1 MNRTHHCG
9 ELRSEHIGQT
19 VSVCGWIQ
27 RRRDHG
33 GIIFIN
39 LRDRSGIVQL
49 VFDPD
54 IAGEAFALAEQA
66 RPEYVL
72 TATGEVRH
80 RIEGQV
86 NESMPTGEIE
96 IYVTEAEILNTAKT
110 PPFLIE
116 DGVDCDEM
124 IRLKYRYL
132 DLRRPELQKNFEL
145 RHKLTMAVRSFLD
158 SKGFWE
164 IETPMLTA
172 STPEGARDFLV
183 PSRVRPGNF
192 YALPQSP
199 QLFKQLLMVSGMERY
214 FQITRCFRD
223 EDLRADRQP
232 EFTQIDMEMSFL
244 SQDEIMTM
252 MEEMMQKIYK
262 ELMGMEIQTPFLRM
276 PYEEAMNRFGSDKPD
291 LRFGMEIIDL
301 GDAVKDC
308 GFKVFAD
315 AVKNGGCVR
324 CINAKGGSKYSRR
337 EFDGLVKFAALY
349 GAKGLAWIVVEE
361 KGVKS
366 PIAKFFSEEE
376 MNAILQ
382 TAGAEVGDA
391 LLIVADQ
398 WFTTCNVLGNL
409 RLEIARRENLLDEDK
424 ACFLW
429 VVDFPMFEYS
439 EEEQRYVAMHH
450 PFTMPKDEDI
460 ALLEENPEKVCA
472 KAYDMILNGVELGG
486 GSIRIHDAEIQK
498 KIFKLLNLS
507 DEDVQEKFGWF
518 VKAFEYGAPPHGGLA
533 FGLDRMVMLMRKCDS
548 IRDVIAFPKTQ
559 NASCLVTDAPG
570 SVDEKQLRELGV
582 ELHLIEEKETEAE
595 GE

>member
-1 MNRTHHCG
+1 MKRTHNCG
-9 ELRSEHIGQT
+9 AFRKEHVGQT

-33 GIIFIN
+33 GVIFID
-39 LRDRSGIVQL
+39 LRDRSGFVQL
-49 VFDPD
+49 VFDPA
-54 IAGEAFALAEQA
+54 IAGDDFAVAERV

-72 TATGEVRH
+72 SATGEVRI
-80 RIEGQV
+80 RPEGQE
-86 NESMPTGEIE
+86 NPNMATGEIE
-96 IYVTEAEILNTAKT
+96 IYITEVEILNPSKT
-110 PPFLIE
+110 QPFLIE
-116 DGVDCDEM
+116 DGVDCGEM

-145 RHKLTMAVRSFLD
+145 RHKLTMAVRNFLD
-158 SKGFWE
+158 SKNFWE
-164 IETPMLTA
+164 IETPMLTV

-183 PSRVRPGNF
+183 PSRVHPGSF
-192 YALPQSP
+192 FALPQSP

-262 ELMGMEIQTPFLRM
+262 DLMGIEIETPFLRM

-291 LRFGMEIIDL
+291 LRFEMEIKDL
-301 GDAVKDC
+301 SDIVKDS

-315 AVKNGGCVR
+315 VVKKGGCVKS
-324 CINAKGGSKYSRR
+324 INAKGCAKYSRR
-337 EFDGLVKFAALY
+337 DFDGLVKFAGIY
-349 GAKGLAWIVVEE
+349 GAKGMAWIIVEE
-361 KGVKS
+361 NGVKS
-366 PIAKFFSEEE
+366 PIAKFFTDEE
-376 MNAILQ
+376 MDAILK
-382 TAGAEVGDA
+382 AMDAEPGDA
-391 LLIVADQ
+391 LLFIADK

-409 RLEIARRENLLDEDK
+409 RLEIARREGLLDDDK
-424 ACFLW
+424 VSFLW

-460 ALLEENPEKVCA
+460 ALLEDQPEKVCA

-533 FGLDRMVMLMRKCDS
+533 FGLDRMVMLMAKCDS

-559 NASCLVTDAPG
+559 SATCLVTDAPG
-570 SVDEKQLRELGV
+570 SVAPKQLAELGIDV
-582 ELHLIEEKETEAE
+582 RVIEEEE
-595 GE
+595 

>member
-1 MNRTHHCG
+1 MKRTHNCG
-9 ELRSEHIGQT
+9 AFRKEPVGQT

-33 GIIFIN
+33 GVIFID
-39 LRDRSGIVQL
+39 LRDRSGFVQL
-49 VFDPD
+49 VFDPA
-54 IAGEAFALAEQA
+54 IAGDDFAVAERV

-72 TATGEVRH
+72 SATGEVRL
-80 RIEGQV
+80 RPEGQE
-86 NESMPTGEIE
+86 NPNMATGEIE
-96 IYVTEAEILNTAKT
+96 IYITEVEILNPSKT

-145 RHKLTMAVRSFLD
+145 RHKLTMAVRNFLD
-158 SKGFWE
+158 SKHFWE
-164 IETPMLTA
+164 IETPMLTV

-183 PSRVRPGNF
+183 PSRVHPGSF
-192 YALPQSP
+192 FALPQSP
-199 QLFKQLLMVSGMERY
+199 QLLKQLLMVSGMERY

-262 ELMGMEIQTPFLRM
+262 DLMGIEIETPFLRM

-291 LRFGMEIIDL
+291 LRFEMEIKDL
-301 GDAVKDC
+301 SDIVKDS

-315 AVKNGGCVR
+315 VVKKGGCVKS
-324 CINAKGGSKYSRR
+324 INAKGCAKYSRR
-337 EFDGLVKFAALY
+337 DFDGLVKFAGIY
-349 GAKGLAWIVVEE
+349 GAKGMAWIIVEE
-361 KGVKS
+361 GGVKS
-366 PIAKFFSEEE
+366 PIAKFFTDEE
-376 MNAILQ
+376 MDAILK
-382 TAGAEVGDA
+382 AMDAEPGDA
-391 LLIVADQ
+391 LLFIADK

-409 RLEIARRENLLDEDK
+409 RLEIARREGLLDDDK
-424 ACFLW
+424 VSFLW

-460 ALLEENPEKVCA
+460 ALLEDQPEKVCA

-507 DEDVQEKFGWF
+507 DEDVREKFGWF

-533 FGLDRMVMLMRKCDS
+533 FGLDRMVMLMAKCDS

-559 NASCLVTDAPG
+559 SATCLVTDAPG
-570 SVDEKQLRELGV
+570 SVAPKQLAELGIDV
-582 ELHLIEEKETEAE
+582 RVIEEDEE
-595 GE
+595 

>member
-262 ELMGMEIQTPFLRM
+262 ELMGIEIQTPFLRM

-301 GDAVKDC
+301 SEAVKDC

-349 GAKGLAWIVVEE
+349 GAKGLAWIVVGEN
-361 KGVKS
+361 GVKS
-366 PIAKFFSEEE
+366 PIAKFFTEEE

-382 TAGAEVGDA
+382 TAEAEVGDA

-424 ACFLW
+424 TCFLW

-570 SVDEKQLRELGV
+570 SVDAKQLEELGV
-582 ELHLIEEKETEAE
+582 ELHVIEEKESE
-595 GE
+595 